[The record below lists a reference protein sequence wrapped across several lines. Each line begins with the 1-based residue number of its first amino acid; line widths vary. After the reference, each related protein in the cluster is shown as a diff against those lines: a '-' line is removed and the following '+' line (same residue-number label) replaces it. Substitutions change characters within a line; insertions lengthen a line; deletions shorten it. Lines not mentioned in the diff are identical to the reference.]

1 MRSRAGLWTGGSVNM
16 RRTGL
21 ALVLGALASSLTGCG
36 YLDNVKPGAKSL
48 FDVVKPTETPAEA
61 ADMALDQYNPDSRYR
76 GTLLLSNAAF
86 GGSDIYI
93 ELYEDAARDEDA
105 GVRWAGVRALGV
117 HGSPEHV
124 PLLIERLIKDPDRLV
139 RAEAARALQRIHNPV
154 AIDPLLQAIRLKSES
169 EPEVRAAAADALGQY
184 AERRVVQGL
193 IAALNDPA
201 LVVNHATL
209 KSLRTLTGQD
219 FGLETRAWLD
229 WVDSTDDLFA
239 ARTPY
244 TYPAFQRD
252 KRLLEYF
259 PFMSQP
265 PNETPSTP
273 VGLPPQE
280 VGG

>member
-1 MRSRAGLWTGGSVNM
+1 MRHASRALP
-16 RRTGL
+16 
-21 ALVLGALASSLTGCG
+21 AAAIAAPLVLLAGCG
-36 YLDNVKPGAKSL
+36 ALDNVKPGAKSI

-76 GTLLLSNAAF
+76 GTLLLANATF
-86 GGSDIYI
+86 GGSDVYV
-93 ELYEDAARDEDA
+93 ELYEDAAHDDDA

-117 HGSPEHV
+117 HGSPDHA
-124 PLLIERLIKDPDRLV
+124 PLLIERLIDEPDRLV
-139 RAEAARALQRIHNPV
+139 RAEAARSLQRIHNPIAV
-154 AIDPLLQAIRLKSES
+154 DALMLAIRQDAED
-169 EPEVRAAAADALGQY
+169 EPEVRAAAAHALGQY
-184 AERRVVQGL
+184 AESRVVQAL

-201 LVVNHATL
+201 LVVNHSTL
-209 KSLRTLTGQD
+209 QSLRTLTGQD

-252 KRLLEYF
+252 KRWMEFF
-259 PFMSQP
+259 PFVPQP

-273 VGLPPQE
+273 VGLPPQG
-280 VGG
+280 VAG